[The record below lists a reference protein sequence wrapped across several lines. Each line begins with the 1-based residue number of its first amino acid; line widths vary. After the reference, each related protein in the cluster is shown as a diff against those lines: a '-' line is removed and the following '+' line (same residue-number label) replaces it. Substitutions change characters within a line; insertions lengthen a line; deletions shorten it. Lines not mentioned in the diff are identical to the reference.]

1 MAKTPPSSDGLRDS
15 TQIGVSCTGVLVEG
29 AWSEPE
35 PTETGLRVFRSFRQV
50 PVPAEHDDDALT
62 LAETLLTLRR
72 FTTCSVPIDLSVAF
86 ERLTAQ
92 GHAEVTSDGPAWPG
106 FRGYRVTT
114 SGARIG
120 KAILQHVQACTGT
133 FERARPDGCFE
144 RLCCPRCGGDLDL
157 LQRGE

>member
-1 MAKTPPSSDGLRDS
+1 MTKTPPPSGGLRDS
-15 TQIGVSCTGVLVEG
+15 TQIGISCTGALVESVLSG
-29 AWSEPE
+29 PE
-35 PTETGLRVFRSFRQV
+35 PTETGLRVFQSFRPV
-50 PVPAEHDDDALT
+50 PVEHDDALT

-72 FTTCSVPIDLSVAF
+72 FTTCSVPIDLGAPF

-114 SGARIG
+114 SGARLG
-120 KAILQHVQACTGT
+120 KAVLQHIQVCTGT
-133 FERARPDGCFE
+133 FERARPDGCME

-157 LQRGE
+157 LQREES

>member
-1 MAKTPPSSDGLRDS
+1 MAKTLMDS
-15 TQIGVSCTGVLVEG
+15 TQIGISCAGTIVESVR
-29 AWSEPE
+29 SEPE
-35 PTETGLRVFRSFRQV
+35 PTETGLRVFQSFRPV
-50 PVPAEHDDDALT
+50 PVPVDNDDALT

-86 ERLTAQ
+86 ERLAAQ

-114 SGARIG
+114 SGARLG
-120 KAILQHVQACTGT
+120 KAVLRHIQACTGT
-133 FERARPDGCFE
+133 FERARPDGCME

-157 LQRGE
+157 LQRGES